1 MRGVYVTKGHIGL
14 ATIAVVVCL
23 MLQGVVGA
31 QPFGVGKFGENVPF
45 GSQTSISIALSN
57 SADIALTPS
66 GGTFSGTGS
75 HTVTVTST
83 DVIGYDLY
91 ANTTSGTAMTN
102 GVDNV
107 PASANSSAGPLA
119 TNTWGYN
126 TTGSTTNFR
135 GMTATQQL
143 INSGIGPFTAGV
155 ATNVTY
161 GALID
166 ITKSAGTYSVDVTYT
181 AVGRT

>member
-1 MRGVYVTKGHIGL
+1 MRGIGVTKAHIGI
-14 ATIAVVVCL
+14 ATVVVCICL
-23 MLQGVVGA
+23 MLQGVASA

-75 HTVTVTST
+75 HAVTVTST
-83 DVIGYDLY
+83 DVVGYDLY
-91 ANTTSGTAMTN
+91 VNTTAGTAMTN
-102 GVDNV
+102 GTDNV
-107 PASANSSAGPLA
+107 PASANGTAGPLA

-126 TTGSTTNFR
+126 TTGSTTNFL
-135 GMTATQQL
+135 GMTAAQQL
-143 INSGIGPFTAGV
+143 INNGTGPFTSGV